1 MSVKA
6 RILRPGRKLFSHSGR
21 HANRSRTGTFFIV
34 LVLTLFGLFSLMPM
48 VLIVNMAFKPVSE
61 LFIYP
66 PPLFVHNPT
75 LNSFRVL
82 FDIMSNG
89 WVPFTRYLF
98 NTVFI
103 TATAIVINVLLAS
116 LAAYPLAKHGEAPS
130 SSSPRL

>member
-82 FDIMSNG
+82 LIS
-89 WVPFTRYLF
+89 
-98 NTVFI
+98 
-103 TATAIVINVLLAS
+103 
-116 LAAYPLAKHGEAPS
+116 
-130 SSSPRL
+130 